1 MLIAQVS
8 GNIDGY
14 GVEER
19 TAGIVMGNLRG
30 WNRAGNG
37 ASVGRK
43 YIEEGMQ

>member
-19 TAGIVMGNLRG
+19 TARILMGNLRG
-30 WNRAGNG
+30 WDRAGNG